1 MLENIATPG
10 DLGRRVAKRRRSLGL
25 TRQELAG
32 RAGIDPGYLAY
43 LEENAASPT
52 AGTVERLA
60 AALDTSGEELL
71 GGAVDRLAGRDHT
84 AAPPRLEGLNADEC
98 LRLISPGGVGRVAY
112 DGPSGPV
119 ILPVNYVVHEGAVL
133 LRTAF
138 GGPLDRNPRTGVKGA
153 GFKAG
158 FKVAFEVD
166 RIDEVNRRGW
176 SVLVQGTA
184 HHISSGPEQVAV
196 TTAGVEPWAGGER
209 ELRIR
214 IVPAEISGRRIHHT
228 SR

>member
-10 DLGRRVAKRRRSLGL
+10 DLGRRVAKRRRALGL

-71 GGAVDRLAGRDHT
+71 GGAVGRLAERDHT
-84 AAPPRLEGLNADEC
+84 AATPRLEGLSADEC

-119 ILPVNYVVHEGAVL
+119 ILPVDYVVHGGAVL

-138 GGPLDRNPRTGVKGA
+138 GGSPDRNPRTGVKGA
-153 GFKAG
+153 GFEA
-158 FKVAFEVD
+158 AFEVD
-166 RIDEVNRRGW
+166 RIDEVDRRGW

-196 TTAGVEPWAGGER
+196 TAADVEPWAGGER

-228 SR
+228 TR